1 MYAAWHR
8 ETPVAV
14 KRTACLMEVEMNL
27 HAGSHDNVVGLRGLC
42 SRGPHLYLV
51 MELCPR

>member
-1 MYAAWHR
+1 VYAAWHR

-27 HAGSHDNVVGLRGLC
+27 HAGGCAALGLVQHCMDEASLPLP
-42 SRGPHLYLV
+42 S
-51 MELCPR
+51 